1 MSISQLKNEL
11 NKIQTLTLV
20 ITTKK
25 WFTATFL
32 KQLRGGQELQPPR
45 LMVSINQGGYFLLTD
60 AVKKIVSQN
69 RLDKAGSHKMTEM
82 VILNQTPRLID

>member
-1 MSISQLKNEL
+1 
-11 NKIQTLTLV
+11 
-20 ITTKK
+20 
-25 WFTATFL
+25 
-32 KQLRGGQELQPPR
+32 
-45 LMVSINQGGYFLLTD
+45 MVSINQGGYFLLTD